1 VIWKPNGLFFKMAQ
15 LVAARK
21 PETKLIIGNQG
32 GGRSSKTYD
41 FFHLLAWICDHN
53 RHKKLE
59 IYIFRDTLTACKE
72 HALKDFRECLQIIGI
87 WNENNLR
94 SVDNKPNYN
103 LFGQTIKFRGIEDGS
118 TEHKEAS
125 RSDIIFVNEILS
137 GVSKE
142 NFDNWLRR
150 CEALV
155 VADWN
160 PKYTDHWFFDFEKRS
175 DCVFTYTT
183 YKNNRHL
190 KDSIR
195 SEFEGYQPV
204 AYSEIGRELKK
215 QDRNIHLY
223 DCDKN
228 PIGFTGEQ
236 IVEYKRTLKNEA
248 AGTAD
253 VYQWKVY
260 GLGERANREGLVFP
274 EVTYVDDFP
283 EDIEQFGYG
292 LDFGSAHPTV
302 IVKGGIRRKL
312 PKPDLFL
319 KKLYYSPC
327 DTSTQVIDAVR
338 SLGITGH
345 IWCDTNMDNTNT
357 GIGWV
362 SDMRRSGINALLTK
376 KFPGSR
382 AYWISM
388 LKKYNIHMVRD
399 PDFKREQENF
409 CYRVVDGVQLS
420 ETIDKYDDCWSASG
434 YLTVGDFRI

>member
-1 VIWKPNGLFFKMAQ
+1 MIWKPNGLFFKMAQ

-21 PETKLIIGNQG
+21 PETKLIIGNEG
-32 GGRSSKTYD
+32 SSRSAKTWD
-41 FFHLLAWICDHN
+41 FIHLLAWICDHN
-53 RHKKLE
+53 RGKKLE
-59 IYIFRDTLTACKE
+59 IFLFRDTLVNCKE
-72 HALKDFRECLQIIGI
+72 FLFKDFKECLTSIGI
-87 WNENNLR
+87 YNQANYR
-94 SVDNKPNYN
+94 DNAGKPIYL
-103 LFGQTIKFRGIEDGS
+103 LFGQEIRFRGLDDNT
-118 TEHKEAS
+118 TEVKEATG
-125 RSDIIFVNEILS
+125 SDIIFFNEILS
-137 GVSKE
+137 GCEKE
-142 NFDNWLRR
+142 RVMNWIMR
-150 CEALV
+150 CRKLV

-160 PKYTDHWFFDFEKRS
+160 PKYTDHWFFSFEKRN
-175 DCVFTYTT
+175 DTVFTHST
-183 YKNNRHL
+183 YKDNRHL
-190 KDSIR
+190 QDSVIK
-195 SEFEGYQPV
+195 
-204 AYSEIGRELKK
+204 ELESY
-215 QDRNIHLY
+215 DPSNPENVRN
-223 DCDKN
+223 
-228 PIGFTGEQ
+228 
-236 IVEYKRTLKNEA
+236 
-248 AGTAD
+248 GTAD
-253 VYQWKVY
+253 KYRWQVY
-260 GLGERANREGLVFP
+260 GLGLRANREGLVFP

-283 EDIEQFGYG
+283 EDIEQFGHG

-388 LKKYNIHMVRD
+388 LKKYNIHIVRD